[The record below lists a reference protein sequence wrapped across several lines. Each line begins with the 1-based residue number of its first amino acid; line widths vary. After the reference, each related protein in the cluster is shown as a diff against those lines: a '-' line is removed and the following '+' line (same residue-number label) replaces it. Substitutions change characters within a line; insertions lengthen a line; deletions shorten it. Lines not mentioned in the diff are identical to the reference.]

1 MEALLD
7 VEADNLTPYVTK
19 IHCVCVLSN
28 GVMTTYTDR
37 EEFLLGSLRW
47 TTLVG
52 HNIIGYDLWALWL
65 VWKIPFTVGPD
76 TFNGRPVTIIDTLV
90 RSRYLNPDR
99 LNVDGS
105 TNKNHRLESWGK
117 RLNFAKTEWNDFS
130 EYSVELECY
139 CENDVRLTAKVHE
152 QLQQEIQG
160 KV

>member
-7 VEADNLTPYVTK
+7 VEADNLTPYLTK

-37 EEFLLGSLRW
+37 EEFLLASLRW

-99 LNVDGS
+99 PNPDGS
-105 TNKNHRLESWGK
+105 HGGHSLANWGK
-117 RLNFAKTEWNDFS
+117 RLGFSKTAFTDFTEFS
-130 EYSVELECY
+130 EEMEAY
-139 CENDVRLTAKVHE
+139 CLNDVLLTNKVHATLIE
-152 QLQQEIQG
+152 EMQQ
-160 KV
+160 